1 MSNIVVFFKY
11 TYDPDEIRIDPNT
24 RKPIFEGVNKKINE
38 FDKNALEEA
47 VRLKSIL
54 EGKIV
59 AVTFSNDPEIK
70 KGALEALSRGAD
82 EAYIIKSAL
91 ADSGD
96 PYITSYVLS
105 NFIKNMLKDFSI
117 VLSGSV
123 SVDNGTGLVP
133 ILTANNLGV
142 PVVSYVT
149 EIEEISKEKA
159 LVQRRMGNF
168 IEKIEVKLPAVIGV
182 EMEINE
188 PRIPKLK
195 DILAAKKKPI
205 YELSIEQFGLNDEQ
219 LKSVNIIEITE
230 SFAPEIKSKR
240 IKIEEKPIE
249 EMAKEFVET
258 LKKDGLL

>member
-1 MSNIVVFFKY
+1 MSNIVVLFKY

-47 VRLKSIL
+47 IRLKDVL
-54 EGKIV
+54 GGKII

-82 EAYIIKSAL
+82 EAYVIKSSL
-91 ADSGD
+91 AGIGD
-96 PYITSYVLS
+96 PYITSYVIS
-105 NFIKNMLKDFSI
+105 NFIKNMIKDYSI
-117 VLSGSV
+117 ILTGSV

-133 ILTANNLGV
+133 ILTANNLGI
-142 PVVSYVT
+142 PAVSYVT
-149 EIEEISKEKA
+149 KIEEINKEKVV
-159 LVQRRMGNF
+159 VQRKMGNV
-168 IEKIEVKLPAVIGV
+168 IEKIEVKLPSVIGV

-205 YELSIEQFGLNDEQ
+205 YELPVEQFGINEEQ
-219 LKSVNIIEITE
+219 LKSVNVIEVVD
-230 SFAPEIKSKR
+230 SFAPEIKRKR
-240 IKIEEKPIE
+240 IKIEEKPVE

-258 LKKDGLL
+258 LKKEGLL